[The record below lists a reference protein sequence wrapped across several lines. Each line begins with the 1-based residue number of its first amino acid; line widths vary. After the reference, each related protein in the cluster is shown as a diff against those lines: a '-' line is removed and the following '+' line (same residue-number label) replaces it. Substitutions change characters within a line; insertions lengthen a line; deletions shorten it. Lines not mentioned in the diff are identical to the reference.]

1 MTVNADALQRA
12 RKEAAVWIRHKYPR
26 LATRQ
31 GTCIARMVLGLA
43 TCTVVGSCSA
53 VLAVADDR
61 SSNLEDAGLPPNLS
75 AAAVFK
81 PYLERMVRT
90 SPTFRSQC
98 KRLGAAPLLRVQLQ
112 LEDPQRRPSFRAR
125 TVLTH
130 NQGAVV
136 AAHIFLNLSP
146 DAVELIAHEIEHV
159 LEQLDGVDL
168 QAQVGSGSVWKRE
181 DGAFETRRATE
192 AGLRVPREMRERS
205 KVNNNSR

>member
-1 MTVNADALQRA
+1 MWFR
-12 RKEAAVWIRHKYPR
+12 RKHPRVAA
-26 LATRQ
+26 RQ
-31 GTCIARMVLGLA
+31 GACVAQMVGSLVTCI
-43 TCTVVGSCSA
+43 VVSCA
-53 VLAVADDR
+53 AGPALADDR

-81 PYLERMVRT
+81 PYLERMVRM

-98 KRLGAAPLLRVQLQ
+98 KRLGAAPSVRVRLR

-125 TVLTH
+125 TVLERD
-130 NQGAVV
+130 QGVVV
-136 AAHIFLNLSP
+136 AAHIFLYPSP

-168 QAQVGSGSVWKRE
+168 AAHVGSGNVWKRE

-192 AGLRVPREMRERS
+192 AGLRVPREVSERS
-205 KVNNNSR
+205 KANKDSR